1 MKKTCYC
8 LELTTIGN
16 DAVSVI
22 KTYRD
27 ITGLGLKEAKDKVD
41 AAPCVLLETASLRD
55 AENYKTA
62 LEASGAAIKI
72 SESITEISASE
83 EKRIKKIGIGFII
96 LNLIII
102 FGGAALLYGIG
113 YFWSEWDFSVFF
125 PFTIFI
131 AIGCIFPNIEG
142 NKYTDRIVARTIKK
156 KCGKNNFDKAHTF
169 KSQNATI
176 MIDAV
181 EGRIAYISNLNP
193 WKFQVI
199 SAKEIADIKADRTK
213 DLFPDTTT
221 RYVYFQFS
229 YQDKIIKIPTFT
241 SKSYCSLTRDKVQE
255 GLKNAATYA
264 EILRVAKKAAVCKD
278 TRM

>member
-8 LELTTIGN
+8 LEMMAIGN
-16 DAVSVI
+16 DALSVI

-41 AAPCVLLETASLRD
+41 SAPCVLLETTSLRD

-72 SESITEISASE
+72 SESITEISAS
-83 EKRIKKIGIGFII
+83 KAKGIKKIGIGFII
-96 LNLIII
+96 LNLIVI
-102 FGGAALLYGIG
+102 FGGSALLYGIG
-113 YFWSEWDFSVFF
+113 YFLSEWDFSCFF
-125 PFTIFI
+125 AFAILI
-131 AIGCIFPNIEG
+131 AFGCFLPNING
-142 NKYTDRIVARTIKK
+142 NKYTDRMVDKTVR
-156 KCGKNNFDKAHTF
+156 KNAAKHNFDRAHIF
-169 KSQNATI
+169 KTRNATI

-213 DLFPDTTT
+213 DLFPDTT

-241 SKSYCSLTRDKVQE
+241 SRSYRPLTMDKVQE

-264 EILRVAKKAAVCKD
+264 EILRAAKHAAVCKD